1 MHEQRSGITAT
12 DNWIGISDRIFMHFR
27 PLNLP
32 FIDEKNIKFPIM
44 NNIQKIL
51 IMVFFISITIFII
64 TASIYASKPVGGGE
78 FSFWQYAWGNTN
90 ETFKLHTNWLGMI
103 ALGNSVA
110 SLVGFFLFKDK
121 K

>member
-1 MHEQRSGITAT
+1 MY
-12 DNWIGISDRIFMHFR
+12 FR

-32 FIDEKNIKFPIM
+32 FIDEKNIKLPIM

-51 IMVFFISITIFII
+51 IMVFFMSFTLFII
-64 TASIYASKPVGGGE
+64 SSYIYASQPLWSGE
-78 FSFWQYAWGNTN
+78 FNFWQYESNRDT
-90 ETFKLHTNWLGMI
+90 LYTNWIGMI
-103 ALGNSVA
+103 ALANTVA

>member
-1 MHEQRSGITAT
+1 
-12 DNWIGISDRIFMHFR
+12 MHFR

-51 IMVFFISITIFII
+51 IMVFFMSVTIFII
-64 TASIYASKPVGGGE
+64 TGYIFYSYQGQFEFEPSIWKYHKDYVDI
-78 FSFWQYAWGNTN
+78 N
-90 ETFKLHTNWLGMI
+90 TNWLGII
-103 ALGNSVA
+103 AFGNSIA
-110 SLVGFFLFKDK
+110 SLAGFFLFKEK